1 MRIHSRCS
9 RAIVPLVLVVLTVF
23 SNRGRA
29 ESVERIRTESGLLAT
44 VVETGIERSA
54 SFRSL
59 VERIEQSDV
68 LVHLTCDRFK
78 SGTLAG
84 RTLLASAGP
93 DVRYL
98 RVQINCQQSDP
109 ALVSVVGHEL
119 QHVVEIASAPS
130 VVDDKSFTRL
140 FRTIG
145 FSTCV
150 GSEPDRFETAAALA
164 AGERVRAE
172 YFHHPETSV
181 QARPRIAARVT
192 ERSGD

>member
-1 MRIHSRCS
+1 
-9 RAIVPLVLVVLTVF
+9 VLLTVA
-23 SNRGRA
+23 STRGRA
-29 ESVERIRTESGLLAT
+29 ERFERIRTESGFLTA
-44 VVETGIERSA
+44 VVEAGIERSV

-68 LVHLTCDRFK
+68 IVHLTCDRFK

-93 DVRYL
+93 EVRYL

-119 QHVVEIASAPS
+119 QHVVEIASARS

-145 FSTCV
+145 FSTCW
-150 GSEPDRFETAAALA
+150 GAEPDRFETAAALA
-164 AGERVRAE
+164 ASARVRAE
-172 YFHHPETSV
+172 YLHDLEWRVDASRRV
-181 QARPRIAARVT
+181 AGRANARG
-192 ERSGD
+192 GD